1 MFYFTVFCVKIS
13 ITLAN
18 LRITGL
24 TSMKWLYTHWAY
36 LAILS
41 CLMPVS
47 VFLTTFSCSPT
58 AVLLSP
64 QYTGTMSNPRNTI
77 CLDEG
82 AVGLFTRI
90 SHIVTDWFLLPIPL
104 IIIRRLQMP
113 LVRKLR
119 LMFVF
124 CIGLIS
130 SVASIVRIIR
140 SERVTADLTC
150 KLSPSN
156 SSFEGERKKRKKEK
170 IR

>member
-36 LAILS
+36 LGIFS
-41 CLMPVS
+41 CLMPVC

-58 AVLLSP
+58 AAVLSP
-64 QYTGTMSNPRNTI
+64 KYTGTMSTSNNSI
-77 CLDEG
+77 CLNEG

-90 SHIVTDWFLLPIPL
+90 FHVVTDCFLLPIPL
-104 IIIRRLQMP
+104 VIIRRLHMP
-113 LVRKLR
+113 LVRKMR

-130 SVASIVRIIR
+130 SVASIVRIIL

-150 KLSPSN
+150 KPLIPLVL
-156 SSFEGERKKRKKEK
+156 FELRLKGKKEK
-170 IR
+170 IH